1 MNFYEH
7 QDRAEKRTK
16 IIVFLFVLCVL
27 CIISIVAIPVGFAT
41 EWQIEPLAITI
52 VVCLLIV
59 GIATLVKLGQLRG
72 GGSVVA
78 EMMGGVQLQQGGS
91 TQSEKRVQNIV
102 EEMAIASGMA
112 VPPVYIM
119 EDDSINA
126 FAAGWS
132 PNNAVISVTRGCIE
146 KLSRDELQGVI
157 AHEYSHIA
165 HGDMRMNIR
174 LIGVIFGIMAL
185 GITGWVMVRFIG
197 PAILHSASRSRSKEG
212 AGGAG
217 IGLGIIVLGF
227 FLVLCG
233 CIGTFFGRLIQA
245 AVSRQREF
253 LADAS
258 AVQYTRNP
266 LGIGGA
272 LRKIGGITPL
282 LKTPADAS
290 QCNHMFFSQAMNAM
304 FASHPP
310 VAERISRIEGID
322 IALLPNIETATVTT
336 QGASGFSSSVVV
348 ETIESAGE
356 IKADY
361 ENKAHAALAN
371 IDKKVLDAAR
381 DPWSVRLVLFAL
393 LTIKE
398 DVQQQKILAKNLSV
412 PEWTEFQSLS
422 GLLATTKRV
431 QTLPLIDFSAPAI
444 SQLRG
449 SQKSEFTSLI
459 NSLVQSDG
467 VVDLQEWVFL
477 AVLHKHVNGTKKQKQ
492 KQSASLRSL
501 EQSVLV
507 VIGALA
513 YCGATS
519 QDQANSSFKEAV
531 SSIGFKD
538 TKIPEIALCSVGKL
552 GDAVEQ
558 LCVLKYTEKEK
569 LLNAC
574 AACVAHDGQI
584 TFTEAETLRAI
595 GDLLDCP
602 IPVF

>member
-16 IIVFLFVLCVL
+16 IIVFLFVFCVL

-41 EWQIEPLAITI
+41 QWQIEPIALTVAA
-52 VVCLLIV
+52 CLLIV
-59 GIATLVKLGQLRG
+59 GIATLVKLRQLRG

-78 EMMGGVQLQQGGS
+78 EMMGGVQLQRGGS
-91 TQSEKRVQNIV
+91 TQAEKRVQNIV

-112 VPPVYIM
+112 VPQVYIM

-132 PNNAVISVTRGCIE
+132 TNNAVISVTRGCIE

-197 PAILHSASRSRSKEG
+197 PAILHSSSRSRSKEG

-217 IGLGIIVLGF
+217 IGLGIIVLGL

-266 LGIGGA
+266 AGIGGA
-272 LRKIGGITPL
+272 LRKIGGITPFS
-282 LKTPADAS
+282 KTPADAS
-290 QCNHMFFSQAMNAM
+290 QCNHMFFSQAMSTV

-310 VAERISRIEGID
+310 IAERISRVEGID
-322 IALLPNIETATVTT
+322 VGLLPAVETSPNTT
-336 QGASGFSSSVVV
+336 EGAMGFASSRVI

-356 IKADY
+356 IKTDY
-361 ENKAHAALAN
+361 ESKAQAALAN
-371 IDKKVLDAAR
+371 IEQKVLEAAR

-393 LTIKE
+393 LTNKDDE
-398 DVQQQKILAKNLSV
+398 QQQKILATNLSV
-412 PEWTEFQSLS
+412 QEWTQLQSLY
-422 GLLATTKRV
+422 GLLATTKRECM
-431 QTLPLIDFSAPAI
+431 LPLIDYSAPVV
-444 SQLRG
+444 SQL
-449 SQKSEFTSLI
+449 SETQKAAFASLV
-459 NSLVQSDG
+459 NALVQSDG
-467 VVDLQEWVFL
+467 AVDLREWVFL
-477 AVLHKHVNGTKKQKQ
+477 AVLQKHVNSTKKQKQ
-492 KQSASLRSL
+492 YAKLHSLK
-501 EQSVLV
+501 ESVLV

-513 YCGATS
+513 YCGATTKE
-519 QDQANSSFKEAV
+519 QAAASFVEAAT
-531 SSIGFKD
+531 SLGFSGV
-538 TKIPEIALCSVGKL
+538 KIPDIAFCSVGKL
-552 GDAVEQ
+552 GDAVEK
-558 LCVLKYTEKEK
+558 LGVLKYTQKEK
-569 LLNAC
+569 LLGAC
-574 AACVAHDGQI
+574 AVCVAHDDQI